1 MATSQSE
8 IFARY
13 RSLSSSSMIQ
23 PTENATSKKIDNLS
37 FIDFLFEIIKATKG
51 QNAFKNV
58 VLKGVLSDVKNKKEI
73 NDIIKKSILSLFGC
87 DSNLRIPDK
96 YTTNSVNGIPLSKTE
111 IDTFGLLKYDPQTST
126 GKLMYE
132 GNDIKKDINFFIY
145 KSQFTNSKSPLVFSY
160 KDIELFS
167 LYAINSNTFMFR
179 FGSYYKNRLYS
190 DWLQDYLEA
199 CDPMFNFTNFT
210 AILTDLIT
218 GALSFNVGKNKL
230 DIGGNSAVIKA
241 LQKIF
246 GFCNESDTDNQDTN
260 GSMYDYL
267 NNQNGNIANNNS
279 NNNNNGNTNLNDSA
293 NANNYFD
300 FTQSEL
306 NDIDDDANSKANS
319 FVKFSTCGDLEI
331 PIDSNDI
338 VNQLNTIFNNSDN
351 DNIIDYSDNGNVFDP
366 TNGTTLKQDTNTT
379 TSTNNNNYDNKTKNP
394 NVDKTLDFLLSFMN
408 PGLQSLIALGEDTL
422 ALDAGNINAANQ
434 LNILKSIPYAIMQMI
449 LSPRILLIPKTHAF
463 LTGDETTKDTQTM
476 VNQLSKLI
484 LKIGDKITRKILEN
498 IFNTIKSDLLKIA
511 KNLAGQYLKQRGLDY
526 LATLK
531 SLLSLLNLLNSL
543 ISDSGCQSILSKLL
557 KLLKLANFGPMP
569 TLPPPVIFFGGAL
582 KPGLNQVSM
591 VNDIKASLQS
601 KGIETAATMPDG
613 TPNNMMIAI
622 EETVKVMLTHLKTN
636 SNIQI
641 CGMGATGPVPGY
653 GQIQ

>member
-13 RSLSSSSMIQ
+13 RSLSTSSMIQ

-58 VLKGVLSDVKNKKEI
+58 VLRGVLTDVKKKKEI
-73 NDIIKKSILSLFGC
+73 NDIIKNTILSLFGC
-87 DSNLRIPDK
+87 DSNLRIPGK
-96 YTTNSVNGIPLSKTE
+96 LTTSSVNGIPMTKSE
-111 IDTFGLLKYDPQTST
+111 IDSFGLLKYDPQTST

-132 GNDIKKDINFFIY
+132 GNDIRRDINFFIY
-145 KSQFTNSKSPLVFSY
+145 KSQFTDSKTPLVFTY
-160 KDIELFS
+160 KGTDLFS
-167 LYAINSNTFMFR
+167 LYAINSNTFMFK

-199 CDPMFNFTNFT
+199 CDPTFNFTNFT
-210 AILTDLIT
+210 TILTDIIT
-218 GALSFNVGKNKL
+218 GAISFNLGKNKL
-230 DIGGNSAVIKA
+230 DIGENSAIIKA

-246 GFCNESDTDNQDTN
+246 GFCNESDTDNQDSN
-260 GSMYDYL
+260 GSIYSYL
-267 NNQNGNIANNNS
+267 SNQNGNAVNNS
-279 NNNNNGNTNLNDSA
+279 ANNNNNSNTNLNDSA

-306 NDIDDDANSKANS
+306 NEIDDDANSKAKS

-331 PIDSNDI
+331 PINSTDI
-338 VNQLNTIFNNSDN
+338 IDQLNTIFDNSDN
-351 DNIIDYSDNGNVFDP
+351 DNIIDYSNNGDIFDP
-366 TNGTTLKQDTNTT
+366 SNGTTIKQDVNTSTSTNTT
-379 TSTNNNNYDNKTKNP
+379 NYDNKNKNP

-408 PGLQSLIALGEDTL
+408 PGLQSLIALGESTL
-422 ALDAGNINAANQ
+422 ANDFNNINAANQ
-434 LNILKSIPYAIMQMI
+434 LNILKAIPYAIMQMI
-449 LSPRILLIPKTHAF
+449 LSPKILIISKTHAY
-463 LTGDETTKDTQTM
+463 LNGDETTKDTRTM
-476 VNQLSKLI
+476 INQLSKLI
-484 LKIGDKITRKILEN
+484 LKIGDRITRKILSN
-498 IFNTIKSDLLKIA
+498 IFDTIKSDLLKIA

-526 LATLK
+526 LATLR

-543 ISDSGCQSILSKLL
+543 ISDSGCESILGKLL

-569 TLPPPVIFFGGAL
+569 ILPPPIIYFGGAL

-601 KGIETAATMPDG
+601 KGIETAPTMPDG

-622 EETVKVMLTHLKTN
+622 EETVKTMITHIKTN
-636 SNIQI
+636 ANIQI
-641 CGMGATGPVPGY
+641 CGMGATGPVQGF
-653 GQIQ
+653 GQMQ